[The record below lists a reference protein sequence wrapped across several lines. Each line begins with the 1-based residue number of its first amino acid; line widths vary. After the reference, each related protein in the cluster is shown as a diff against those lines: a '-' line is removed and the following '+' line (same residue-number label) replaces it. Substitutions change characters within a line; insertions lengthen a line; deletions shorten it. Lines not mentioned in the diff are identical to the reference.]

1 MPTWASTG
9 LALGA
14 QYTTHKNSHGAYF
27 HRAYSVVEKKDVQIS
42 AQISDISASKEI
54 YVVYISAF

>member
-14 QYTTHKNSHGAYF
+14 QHTTHKNSHSTCF
-27 HRAYSVVEKKDVQIS
+27 HRAYSIVEKKDVQIS
-42 AQISDISASKEI
+42 AQISDISAPKEI
-54 YVVYISAF
+54 YVVYIRAF